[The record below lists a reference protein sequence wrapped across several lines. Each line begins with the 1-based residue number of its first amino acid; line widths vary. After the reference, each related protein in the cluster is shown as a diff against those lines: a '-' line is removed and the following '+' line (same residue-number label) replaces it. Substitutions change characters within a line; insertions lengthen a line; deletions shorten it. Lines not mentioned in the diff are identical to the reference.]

1 MNALHTMK
9 CNILIHKD
17 CDTHL
22 FFDMGIYK
30 IEPYNI
36 DGENSKLILRALY
49 LASTQ
54 SRKKPA
60 INPINPF
67 LNFLN

>member
-9 CNILIHKD
+9 CNMLINRNCNNH
-17 CDTHL
+17 
-22 FFDMGIYK
+22 FYFDMGIYK
-30 IEPYNI
+30 IEPYDI
-36 DGENSKLILRALY
+36 DDGNSKLILRALY

-54 SRKKPA
+54 SPQRPNLNQA
-60 INPINPF
+60 NPF